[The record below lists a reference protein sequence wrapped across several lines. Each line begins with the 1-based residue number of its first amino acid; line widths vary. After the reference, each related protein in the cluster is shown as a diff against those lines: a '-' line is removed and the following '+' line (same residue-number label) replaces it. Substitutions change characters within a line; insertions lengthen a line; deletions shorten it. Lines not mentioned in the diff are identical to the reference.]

1 MYRKAVHMRLNKFL
15 VFLNPTL
22 SAVTRDLLPTMISL
36 PVNLVPCSSLSR
48 NQVHLAEVSL
58 QCDDTVQ
65 SSTALQ
71 IQTGSFL
78 KQEQGRGIRDK
89 TGY

>member
-1 MYRKAVHMRLNKFL
+1 MRLNKFL

-22 SAVTRDLLPTMISL
+22 SVVTRDLLPTMISL
-36 PVNLVPCSSLSR
+36 PVNLFPCSSLWR

-71 IQTGSFL
+71 IQAGSVL